1 MDHTKSLKHEHRLHN
16 IVVPEFRYIRA
27 SRVVS
32 RGRDFNTLPNRTF
45 VAQNVCCLSLLREIV
60 RLSQLDRGRAIALIL
75 QGRSQRD
82 VAQKFGV
89 YESTISRLVQ
99 RLRAT
104 GRSTD
109 RPKSGHPRV
118 TTQRQDRRIR
128 LLHLRNRLRTAKETA
143 REVIGTHGRRVC
155 PRTVRNR
162 LREFD
167 LRSRR
172 PYVGPNLTPRRRQR
186 RMQWLRAHTPNR
198 FRLADWR
205 RVMFSDESRFSLQRS
220 DRRQRVYRRLG
231 ERYSDACVREVDRF
245 GGGGSVMVWGG
256 ISHGLKTPLVV
267 IQGNLTV
274 VRYRDQVLMPQV
286 LPLVNAHNLTFQH
299 DNARPHVARV
309 CLDFLNQNN
318 VQVLDWPPYSPDLNT
333 IEHLWDALERRVRK
347 RVNVPNNVAQLQ
359 LALIQEWN
367 NIPQRTIDNLVGSM
381 VRRVRAAT
389 AARGGHTLYW
399 NPSFNNVGCL
409 CLMQT
414 SSAIRH

>member
-1 MDHTKSLKHEHRLHN
+1 MNHTKSLKREHRLHN

-27 SRVVS
+27 ARVVS
-32 RGRDFNTLPNRTF
+32 RGRDFYTLPNRTY
-45 VAQNVCCLSLLREIV
+45 LSLSREMV

-82 VAQKFGV
+82 VAQQFGV
-89 YESTISRLVQ
+89 HESTISRLVQ

-104 GRSTD
+104 GRLTHRPD
-109 RPKSGHPRV
+109 RPRSGRPRV

-128 LLHLRNRLRTAKETA
+128 LRNRLRTATETA

-167 LRSRR
+167 LR

-186 RMQWLRAHTPNR
+186 RMQWLCAHAPNR

-245 GGGGSVMVWGG
+245 GGRGSVMVWVGF
-256 ISHGLKTPLVV
+256 
-267 IQGNLTV
+267 
-274 VRYRDQVLMPQV
+274 LM
-286 LPLVNAHNLTFQH
+286 
-299 DNARPHVARV
+299 
-309 CLDFLNQNN
+309 
-318 VQVLDWPPYSPDLNT
+318 
-333 IEHLWDALERRVRK
+333 
-347 RVNVPNNVAQLQ
+347 
-359 LALIQEWN
+359 
-367 NIPQRTIDNLVGSM
+367 G
-381 VRRVRAAT
+381 
-389 AARGGHTLYW
+389 
-399 NPSFNNVGCL
+399 
-409 CLMQT
+409 
-414 SSAIRH
+414 

>member
-1 MDHTKSLKHEHRLHN
+1 MVETLTHYQIELSFHSHR
-16 IVVPEFRYIRA
+16 F
-27 SRVVS
+27 
-32 RGRDFNTLPNRTF
+32 
-45 VAQNVCCLSLLREIV
+45 AQNVCCLSLLREMV

-82 VAQKFGV
+82 VAQQFGV
-89 YESTISRLVQ
+89 HESTISRLVQ

-104 GRSTD
+104 GRLTD
-109 RPKSGHPRV
+109 RPRSGRPRV
-118 TTQRQDRRIR
+118 TTQRQDRRVR
-128 LLHLRNRLRTAKETA
+128 LIHLRNRLRTATETA

-167 LRSRR
+167 LRPRR
-172 PYVGPNLTPRRRQR
+172 PYAQATSTPHA
-186 RMQWLRAHTPNR
+186 MAGAHAPNR

-205 RVMFSDESRFSLQRS
+205 RVMFRDESRFSLQQS

-231 ERYSDACVREVDRF
+231 ERYSDACVLEVDRF

-256 ISHGLKTPLVV
+256 ISHGVKTPLVV
-267 IQGNLTV
+267 IQGNLTA
-274 VRYRDQVLMPQV
+274 VRYRDQVLMPHV
-286 LPLVNAHNLTFQH
+286 LPLVNAHNFTFQH

-309 CLDFLNQNN
+309 CRDFLNQNN
-318 VQVLDWPPYSPDLNT
+318 VQVLDWPPYSPDLNP
-333 IEHLWDALERRVRK
+333 IEHLWDALDRRVRK

-367 NIPQRTIDNLVGSM
+367 DIPQRTIGNLVGSM

-389 AARGGHTLYW
+389 AARSGHTR
-399 NPSFNNVGCL
+399 C
-409 CLMQT
+409 
-414 SSAIRH
+414 